1 MIKIYSTF
9 SKDTIL
15 DNGRKLTKGGGPAFF
30 IKKLFKKYKIKHK
43 LYSNG
48 IIEVKIKVINNNES
62 GKIISKIKKNN
73 KIQNIKNND
82 LIVISTI
89 GREWILDN
97 EAIPPQ
103 AKIFLDIQGYIRI
116 KEKNDE
122 FFKNNFWNK
131 IYCIKGI
138 EKEINKLPKN
148 IIKNQKKKCLIIT
161 KGEKG
166 SIMYF
171 KNKKYIFRAKKMKLK
186 NTIGAGDT
194 FFAALVANFI
204 KTKNLIQSG
213 KFAVEEVEKFL
224 LTKIKN
230 YE

>member
-15 DNGRKLTKGGGPAFF
+15 DNGRKLTKKGGPAFF
-30 IKKLFKKYKIKHK
+30 IKKIFKKYKINYK
-43 LYSNG
+43 LYSRN
-48 IIEVKIKVINNNES
+48 IIEVEIKIINNNES
-62 GKIISKIKKNN
+62 GKIITKIKNN

-89 GREWILDN
+89 GREWILYND
-97 EAIPPQ
+97 AIPPQ
-103 AKIFLDIQGYIRI
+103 AKIFLDIQGYVRT
-116 KEKNDE
+116 KEKHDK
-122 FFKNNFWNK
+122 FFKSNFWDK
-131 IYCIKGI
+131 IYCIKGT
-138 EKEINKLPKN
+138 EKEINKLPKK
-148 IIKNQKKKCLIIT
+148 IIANQKKKCLILT
-161 KGEKG
+161 KGENG
-166 SIMYF
+166 LIIYF
-171 KNKKYIFRAKKMKLK
+171 KNKKYIFCAKKMKLK

-224 LTKIKN
+224 LTKIN
-230 YE
+230 